1 MPRVLQISLALLLL
15 PTLGAKGT
23 ASPGPQ
29 PSRPTVVRVTLLS
42 TMLSGNPGHGIG
54 EWGFATLLEVD
65 GRRILIDTGERPE
78 TVLRNAEEL
87 GVDLAT
93 VTDVVLTHNHAD
105 HVGGL
110 VRLRRELAK
119 RNPAALARAHVAP
132 AIFQS
137 RLTEDGQEANGL
149 LPLRRDYEASGG
161 TFIEHA
167 GPTEIM
173 PGVWFTGP
181 VPRPYQ
187 ERYWPGGVRLQTPG
201 GAVEDTIP
209 EDASIVVDTKD
220 GLILITGCGH
230 AGIVNTA
237 HYARKVVRPA
247 RIHAVIGGLHLF
259 AASDTQLAWTGGK
272 LREFGVAYLLGAHC
286 TGLEATYRLRQL
298 IGLNRKTAV
307 VGAVGATF
315 ILGKGLDPLAL
326 AG

>member
-1 MPRVLQISLALLLL
+1 
-15 PTLGAKGT
+15 
-23 ASPGPQ
+23 
-29 PSRPTVVRVTLLS
+29 VVRVTLLS